1 MQKKLTVVIPV
12 FMNASSIELVCKAVS
27 DTLDAYELD
36 YDFVLVND
44 GSTDESWVIMQKLQ
58 VEKPDKFTL
67 INFTRNFGQSAALL
81 AGYTYAKGD
90 GVISMAADMQDP
102 PGIVGDMVGA
112 WLKGHKLVVGERTA
126 RDDGLLNDFIS
137 KFSWNVL
144 KRYAVPNLPKGG
156 FDFFLMDRE
165 IRNYYVNNPEQHIFV
180 QGRLLFYGC
189 APYSIPYERQ
199 KRFSGQSQTTFAK
212 KLKYLIDGF
221 ISYSF
226 VPLRAISLIGI
237 ILSLISILAAA
248 IISWYV
254 LTEGSKVVGWASM
267 MVVMLFLNGIQ
278 LMAFGII
285 GEYLWRNIEES
296 RKRPHYII
304 SEIKDIKSD
313 RRLS

>member
-12 FMNASSIELVCKAVS
+12 FMNAGSIELVYQAVS
-27 DTLDAYELD
+27 DALDTYADVID

-44 GSTDESWVIMQKLQ
+44 GSTDESWAIMQKLQ
-58 VEKPDKFTL
+58 AEKPDKFTL

-112 WLKGHKLVVGERTA
+112 WLKGHKLIVGKRTT
-126 RDDGLLNDFIS
+126 RDDGLFNDVIS

-165 IRNYYVNNPEQHIFV
+165 IRNYYVNNPEQHIFM
-180 QGRLLFYGC
+180 QGRLLYYGET
-189 APYSIPYERQ
+189 PFVIPY
-199 KRFSGQSQTTFAK
+199 KREKRIHGKSQTSLGK
-212 KLKYLIDGF
+212 KIKYLIDGF
-221 ISYSF
+221 AGYSF
-226 VPLRAISLIGI
+226 MPLRI
-237 ILSLISILAAA
+237 ISIAGIMLFFLSIVAALV
-248 IISWYV
+248 ITWYV
-254 LTEGSKVVGWASM
+254 YTEGSKVEGWASL
-267 MVVMLFLNGIQ
+267 MVVMLFLNGMQ
-278 LMAFGII
+278 LLAFGVI
-285 GEYLWRNIEES
+285 GEYLWRNIEET

-304 SEIKDIKSD
+304 SEKTDIQRD
-313 RRLS
+313 D